1 MRFHQ
6 QHTQKA
12 HIPPQHGNATGE
24 VIFMPKPRKTPDGKA
39 RREGPTPSA
48 KNEAPWFP
56 MIFPVGSV
64 PMTPPS
70 YPVYGTDLGR
80 DNLEN
85 DLPDADL
92 QDLDF

>member
-1 MRFHQ
+1 MYSLNSSHANR
-6 QHTQKA
+6 A
-12 HIPPQHGNATGE
+12 HRAEPASMNQTRALTFSDSNPAAEIN
-24 VIFMPKPRKTPDGKA
+24 M
-39 RREGPTPSA
+39 
-48 KNEAPWFP
+48 
-56 MIFPVGSV
+56 

-85 DLPDADL
+85 DRPDADL